1 MEGLIHGGAYF
12 RNFTVIKKETILDVR
27 MHRKIT
33 KPKESFQ
40 IKHFF
45 TVSLKVKN
53 NALMLRRYDYTLS
66 FLPEYILQNIATE
79 I

>member
-12 RNFTVIKKETILDVR
+12 QNFTVIKIETILDVR
-27 MHRKIT
+27 THRKIT

-45 TVSLKVKN
+45 TVFLKVKN
-53 NALMLRRYDYTLS
+53 NLLMLRCYDYTLS
-66 FLPEYILQNIATE
+66 LLPEYILQNMATE